1 MKVLLLLQ
9 HIILKQLNFFNIML
23 DKLNNPILDFDDTAI
38 AFERKTDA
46 ELRQMRFLFGMMN
59 RAWLVSI
66 GSRLTLL
73 ALKIRLPIQGLIKK
87 TIFKQFCGGADLR
100 ECANSAAVLAKYKV
114 KTVLDFGVEAKTT
127 EADFDRTEQENLKAI
142 QFAAKD
148 GNVPIISVKVSGLAR
163 FDLLEKVS
171 AKKSLTAAEEQLLAK
186 AKKRLENICITAADN
201 GVAIFVDA
209 EESWIQDA
217 IDELAMEMM
226 QTYNRKK
233 VVVYNTFQMYRHDRL
248 AYLKASW
255 EVAQAGQFIL
265 GAKIVR
271 GAYMEKERDRAK
283 EMGYPSPIQPDKAA
297 SDRDYNLAVEFCV
310 ANYQTVASC
319 VASHNQKSS
328 ALQAA
333 LILEKGIDK
342 QHAHLSFC
350 QLYGMSDNLTFN
362 LAKAGFNTSKYVP
375 YGAVAEVMPYLIRRA
390 KENSSVN
397 GEVSR
402 ELGFIVS
409 EIERRKNEKQ

>member
-1 MKVLLLLQ
+1 
-9 HIILKQLNFFNIML
+9 ML

-283 EMGYPSPIQPDKAA
+283 EMGYASPIQPDKAA

>member
-1 MKVLLLLQ
+1 
-9 HIILKQLNFFNIML
+9 ML

-73 ALKIRLPIQGLIKK
+73 ALKIRLPIQGIIKK
-87 TIFKQFCGGADLR
+87 TIFKQFCGGANLA
-100 ECANSAAVLAKYKV
+100 ECAVSAAVLAKYKV

-148 GNVPIISVKVSGLAR
+148 GNVPIISVKVSGLAQ

-171 AKKSLTAAEEQLLAK
+171 AKKLLSSAQQQAFER
-186 AKKRLENICITAADN
+186 AKKRLENICIAAADN

-217 IDELAMEMM
+217 IDALAMEMM
-226 QTYNRKK
+226 QAYNRKK

-255 EVAQAGQFIL
+255 ETAQAGQFLL

-271 GAYMEKERDRAK
+271 GAYMEKERERAK
-283 EMGYPSPIQPDKAA
+283 NMNYPSPIQPDKAA

-310 ANYQTVASC
+310 ANYETMASC

-328 ALQAA
+328 ALQAS
-333 LILEKGIDK
+333 LILEKGIDR

-375 YGAVAEVMPYLIRRA
+375 YGAVNEVMPYLIRRA

-409 EIERRKNEKQ
+409 EINRRRNEKQ

>member
-1 MKVLLLLQ
+1 MENLNLLE
-9 HIILKQLNFFNIML
+9 
-23 DKLNNPILDFDDTAI
+23 LDFDDTAI

-46 ELRQMRFLFGMMN
+46 ELRQMRFLFRMMN
-59 RAWLVSI
+59 RAWLVNI
-66 GSRLTLL
+66 GSRLTLI
-73 ALKIRLPIQGLIKK
+73 ALKIRLPIQGIIKK
-87 TIFKQFCGGADLR
+87 TIFKQFCGGANLA
-100 ECANSAAVLAKYKV
+100 ECAVSSGALAKYKV

-127 EADFDRTEQENLKAI
+127 EADFARTEQENLKAI
-142 QFAAKD
+142 QAAAQN

-163 FDLLEKVS
+163 FDLLEKIS
-171 AKKSLTAAEEQLLAK
+171 AQKILSNTEQADATRAK
-186 AKKRLENICITAADN
+186 QRLENICIMAADHDI
-201 GVAIFVDA
+201 AIFVDA
-209 EESWIQDA
+209 EESWVQAA
-217 IDELAMEMM
+217 IDAWAVEMM
-226 QTYNRKK
+226 QIYNRKK

-248 AYLKASW
+248 AYLKTSW
-255 EVAQAGQFIL
+255 EAAQTGQYVL

-271 GAYMEKERDRAK
+271 GAYMEKERDRAAK
-283 EMGYPSPIQPDKAA
+283 MGYASPIQPDKLTC
-297 SDRDYNLAVEFCV
+297 DKDYNAAVAFCV
-310 ANYQTVASC
+310 AHHETIASC

-342 QHAHLSFC
+342 KHAHLSFC

-375 YGAVAEVMPYLIRRA
+375 YGAVAEVIPYLIRRA

-409 EIERRKNEKQ
+409 EIERRQNEKQ